1 MRTRRPAAVLGC
13 ALLLAVAGCGA
24 NEPYGGGRSSR
35 PATTRP
41 AAGKPAE
48 HSGPGDFN
56 GDGYDDFVDVVRSK
70 SRDGK
75 KHTENLVVVY
85 GSRAGLVTATARRTP
100 AGTEPDAAFTS
111 APLRADLDGDGF
123 TDLVGSRGTG
133 GTARETFA
141 LFGGAH
147 GLSTARRLD
156 LPAGFRPLA
165 AADFDGDGS
174 VDLLDGGHGGHS
186 GSGNPSATGKGSDGL
201 LLYGPFDREGTP
213 ARQAV
218 LDLGQHGYVTPATA
232 TTGDFDGD
240 GRAEVVFTY
249 SLDFEQ
255 DESDVEEGK
264 GPPSDL
270 HSIGVYE
277 GGEQGL
283 VRDTRQEKVIDG
295 LTEPGVPD
303 TGDADGDGLPD
314 LLVHTKLTKV
324 PTGALTILYGA
335 KSGLDTGR
343 ERTVIGST
351 GAAGWDSTGFGSSP
365 AVGDVNGDGRPDVVV
380 NTPTFR
386 GHDGKVTLLP
396 GGADGTQSPDGEQ
409 GIDSKTDGL
418 PGTPNPYGWN
428 AFNHRPPLL
437 DVDGDGHM
445 DAVVFGPL
453 YEKRKGAYLVLRG
466 TDDGFA
472 PKETRLF
479 TPDDIGVPLRLA

>member
-1 MRTRRPAAVLGC
+1 MRTRRRPAAVLGC
-13 ALLLAVAGCGA
+13 ALLFAVAGCGA
-24 NEPYGGGRSSR
+24 NEPSGGGRSSR

-41 AAGKPAE
+41 AAGKPAG
-48 HSGPGDFN
+48 HSDPGDFN

-75 KHTENLVVVY
+75 KHAANLVVVY
-85 GSRAGLVTATARRTP
+85 GSRTGLVTATARRTP

-123 TDLVGSRGTG
+123 TDLIGSRGTG
-133 GTARETFA
+133 ETARETFA

-147 GLSTARRLD
+147 GLSSARRLD

-174 VDLLDGGHGGHS
+174 LDLLDGGHGGS
-186 GSGNPSATGKGSDGL
+186 GDPGSTEKGSDGL
-201 LLYGPFDREGTP
+201 LLYGPFDRKGTP
-213 ARQAV
+213 ARRTV
-218 LDLGQHGYVTPATA
+218 LDLSQHGYATPATA

-249 SLDFEQ
+249 FLDFEQ
-255 DESDVEEGK
+255 EESEVEEGN

-270 HSIGVYE
+270 HAIGVYE

-283 VRDTRQEKVIDG
+283 VRDTRQEKIIGG
-295 LTEPGVPD
+295 LTEPGVPE

-314 LLVHTKLTKV
+314 LLVHTKF

-351 GAAGWDSTGFGSSP
+351 GAADWYSSGFGSSP

-396 GGADGTQSPDGEQ
+396 GRADGTQSLDGEQ
-409 GIDSKTDGL
+409 GIDSETDGL
-418 PGTPNPYGWN
+418 PGTRNPYDWN

-437 DVDGDGHM
+437 DVDGDGHT

-479 TPDDIGVPLRLA
+479 TPDDIGVPLRLK